1 MTHLCMNTT
10 TSSNFAYTVH
20 THVNIQQPALCKARP
35 GPVLHVTVVFPPS
48 AWLNVHVVN
57 TYTYAPTLPARL
69 DTRTYPLCPP
79 QFPLPGL
86 LPAPPR
92 SSLSSTPS
100 LTPPVTFLRATPALS
115 GVHERAAGTEITYPD
130 VKTNNQRACTLPR
143 ICTFS

>member
-10 TSSNFAYTVH
+10 TSSNFAYTVQ

-35 GPVLHVTVVFPPS
+35 GPVLHVTAVFPPS

-79 QFPLPGL
+79 QFPPPGL

-100 LTPPVTFLRATPALS
+100 LTHPVTFPQGDPGLIRCARKS
-115 GVHERAAGTEITYPD
+115 SRD
-130 VKTNNQRACTLPR
+130 
-143 ICTFS
+143 